1 MGQLVSR
8 RVSTFASPRTTNPF
22 AMHISSIMVS
32 SSLALLT
39 SAQSYYLED
48 DYSISNFANM
58 FNFETEDDPTGGYV
72 NYIDSTT
79 AETSGLFSANGSQ
92 VYMGADSTNVA
103 TGRGRDSLRLS
114 SKKIYNHGLI
124 ILDLEHMPY
133 GCGTWPAF
141 WTLGPNWPA
150 SGEIDIIEGVNSQS
164 TNSLTAHTN
173 GDCSITNTGAMSG
186 TISTSNCDVNDPDQ
200 ATNAGCS
207 IATSNT
213 ESYGPGLN
221 AMGGGV
227 YATEWTS
234 NAISIWFFPRGA
246 IPNDISSGSP
256 DPSNWGLPVAHFAGA
271 CDIDEHFQ
279 NQQIM
284 FDLTFCGQWAG
295 QVWTTDDTCSSKA
308 ATCQEYVQNNPEAF
322 SNAYWLINSLKVYQ
336 QSGAAAPSS
345 TSASASATSSYVQTS
360 ATTFATVTSSTAP
373 AYTTP
378 AYTTPYSP
386 ASAAPSTTAYVSSYT
401 NTWSSQQW
409 TQTWQ
414 TQIWSAAA
422 QATATQGW
430 GGWNGGSGNGNNNG
444 NGNGWNH
451 NGGGWQQGGPS

>member
-1 MGQLVSR
+1 M
-8 RVSTFASPRTTNPF
+8 
-22 AMHISSIMVS
+22 
-32 SSLALLT
+32 
-39 SAQSYYLED
+39 
-48 DYSISNFANM
+48 
-58 FNFETEDDPTGGYV
+58 

-79 AETSGLFSANGSQ
+79 AESSGLFSANGSQ
-92 VYMGADSTNVA
+92 VYMGTDSTNVA

-114 SKKIYNHGLI
+114 SKKVYNHGLI

-141 WTLGPNWPA
+141 WTLGPNWPT

-173 GDCSITNTGAMSG
+173 AGCSITNTGAMSG
-186 TISTSNCDVNDPDQ
+186 TISTSSCDVNDPDQ

-221 AMGGGV
+221 AIGGGV

-234 NAISIWFFPRGA
+234 NAVSIWFFPRDA
-246 IPNDISSGSP
+246 IPSDISSGGP
-256 DPSNWGLPVAHFAGA
+256 TPSNWGLPVAHFAGA

-295 QVWTTDDTCSSKA
+295 QVWTTDSTCSSKA
-308 ATCQEYVQNNPEAF
+308 ATCQDYVQNNPAAF

-336 QSGAAAPSS
+336 QNGAAAS
-345 TSASASATSSYVQTS
+345 TSASTSTSTSATIGSSKTSVSLS
-360 ATTFATVTSSTAP
+360 ATTFSTLTSSSASVYTAP

-378 AYTTPYSP
+378 SSSVSP
-386 ASAAPSTTAYVSSYT
+386 TATTTALVSSST

-414 TQIWSAAA
+414 TQTWQTQTWQTQTWSAAA

-430 GGWNGGSGNGNNNG
+430 NGWNGGSGNSNNNG
-444 NGNGWNH
+444 NGWNNNGA
-451 NGGGWQQGGPS
+451 GWQHGGPPKR